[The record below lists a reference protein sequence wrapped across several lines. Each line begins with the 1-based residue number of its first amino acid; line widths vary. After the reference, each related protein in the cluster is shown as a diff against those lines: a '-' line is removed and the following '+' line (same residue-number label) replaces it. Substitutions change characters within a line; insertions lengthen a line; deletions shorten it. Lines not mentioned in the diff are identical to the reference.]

1 MAKRAVILNQNDYQ
15 TAVTNL
21 ENALVDHCNIR
32 HPDHF
37 TENIGIYIKR
47 ALRALIKEDDDG

>member
-1 MAKRAVILNQNDYQ
+1 MAKRAVILDQNDYQ
-15 TAVTNL
+15 TVITNL

-37 TENIGIYIKR
+37 TENVGIYIKR
-47 ALRALIKEDDDG
+47 ALRTLIKEEQE